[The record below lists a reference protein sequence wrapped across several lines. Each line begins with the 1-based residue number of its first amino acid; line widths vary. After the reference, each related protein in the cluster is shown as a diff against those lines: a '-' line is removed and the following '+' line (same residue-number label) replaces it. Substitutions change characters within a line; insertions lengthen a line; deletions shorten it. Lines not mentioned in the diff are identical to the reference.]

1 MSALGM
7 GQLVSLSS
15 LCAGRLGQVPW
26 WEKEERQAIK
36 EARGPASPPGLSRR
50 DRSYF
55 RRVVNQPPPAREMG
69 TVT

>member
-1 MSALGM
+1 MSALGL

-26 WEKEERQAIK
+26 LEKERQAVK
-36 EARGPASPPGLSRR
+36 EARGPACLPGLSRQ
-50 DRSYF
+50 DRSYLW
-55 RRVVNQPPPAREMG
+55 RVVNQLPPAREMG